1 MHEAAGDD
9 RSWDPAARWRGLA
22 VVCAAMVISAVD
34 MTIVNVAL
42 PDISRELDAT
52 LGELQWVL
60 DGFLVALA
68 GMLAVAS
75 GVADRF
81 GRRRVFLAGMAG
93 FGVASL
99 LCALAP
105 AVGWPGVFLVNVP
118 VLALAI
124 PFGLRCCRSR
134 ASRTRRR
141 STSPAR
147 CCRSSP

>member
-1 MHEAAGDD
+1 MQEAAEA
-9 RSWDPAARWRGLA
+9 RAWDPALRWRGLA

-42 PDISRELDAT
+42 PAISRDLNAT

-81 GRRRVFLAGMAG
+81 GRRRVFLMGMAR
-93 FGVASL
+93 AR
-99 LCALAP
+99 AA
-105 AVGWPGVFLVNVP
+105 A
-118 VLALAI
+118 
-124 PFGLRCCRSR
+124 RSAAR
-134 ASRTRRR
+134 WSRR
-141 STSPAR
+141 SAGRVSF
-147 CCRSSP
+147 S